1 MSQQFMRGVCYLH
14 CRDVLS
20 REGIG
25 SVADEQA
32 CFTHS
37 PRIRKEG
44 REDGQKKYN
53 DENWKLGF
61 CSLY

>member
-1 MSQQFMRGVCYLH
+1 MSQQFTRGVCYLH

-53 DENWKLGF
+53 DEN
-61 CSLY
+61 